1 MSVNSQ
7 IPLQYQ
13 IFDSRTGVM
22 TQPWAFWFTQF
33 VANLPPGGTGY
44 VVNGV
49 QSTLGQVTLYIGLD
63 AAKGLSANGDIYFAT
78 DTSKI
83 YVGVGSVWET
93 MIPHFTGDVSNPA
106 AGSTTLTLATVNS
119 AVGTFGS
126 STDFPVITV
135 DSKGRITNVTL
146 QPVSSGGGG
155 LPSGGPGSVQFT
167 NGISFASSPTF
178 RYDGATLK
186 LIVTNELINGQI
198 TFANPIPT
206 RTNLLP
212 VQTGKAGM
220 VLATNGTDVFWESP
234 GPYEF
239 VFHYGDATPS
249 PLMTIPAGKAVLS
262 CQVVVLQAM
271 NGTGAALSVGST
283 ASTYTDVMNITDNL
297 PSSLST
303 WSVEPNTVFGVN
315 TGIFLSITPG
325 AGATAGAGI
334 VTITVQQ

>member
-1 MSVNSQ
+1 MTTTPRNQ
-7 IPLQYQ
+7 IPLQYD
-13 IFDSRTGVM
+13 IVDAGKRVS
-22 TQPWAFWFTQF
+22 QPWAFWLQTFQ
-33 VANLPPGGTGY
+33 NSLPPAGSGY
-44 VVNGV
+44 VIDGSAGTSGPMTLFWGPDTGKGMA
-49 QSTLGQVTLYIGLD
+49 QAGYIYFSTDTGKIWI
-63 AAKGLSANGDIYFAT
+63 ANGSTWVLESPA
-78 DTSKI
+78 
-83 YVGVGSVWET
+83 
-93 MIPHFTGDVSNPA
+93 FTGDVLKP
-106 AGSTTLTLATVNS
+106 AGSTVTTLNNVNPYPGTWGSAGTTPIITVNAKGLITYVTSTPTTAS
-119 AVGTFGS
+119 AAGVEGS
-126 STDFPVITV
+126 IQLNHLGALGNSPDLYFDYSLDILQVPDTH
-135 DSKGRITNVTL
+135 VT
-146 QPVSSGGGG
+146 
-155 LPSGGPGSVQFT
+155 
-167 NGISFASSPTF
+167 
-178 RYDGATLK
+178 
-186 LIVTNELINGQI
+186 GQI
-198 TFANPIPT
+198 TFVDPIPT

-239 VFHYGDATPS
+239 IWHYGDASPS

-325 AGATAGAGI
+325 AGATAGYGI
-334 VTITVQQ
+334 ITITVQQ